1 VSILVDA
8 ETKLVV
14 QGITGRDGS
23 FHARQMKAYG
33 TQVVAGVTPGKGGEN
48 VDDIPVYDTVAEAVE
63 ATGANASVIYV
74 PAAFAVDAIYE
85 AADAGASLVVCI
97 TEGLPALQ
105 MVRLKEYMRLHG
117 SRLVGPNSPGVI
129 SPGKSKV
136 GIMPG
141 QIHRSGSIGVV
152 SRSGTLTYEVVQS
165 LTSAGLG
172 QSTCLGIGGD
182 PVIGTTFLDALAL
195 FEQDPETNA
204 VVLIGEI
211 GGTDEEEA
219 AEYIARSMT
228 KPAVAF
234 IAGQTAPPGKRMGHA
249 GAIIAGGKGTAQ
261 EKIAAFKQAGIP
273 VAAIPSEIP
282 SLLKKGLA

>member
-1 VSILVDA
+1 MSILVDA

-33 TQVVAGVTPGKGGEN
+33 TEVVAGVTPGKGGES
-48 VDDIPVYDTVAEAVE
+48 VDDIPVYDTVREAVE
-63 ATGANASVIYV
+63 ATSANTSIIYV

-85 AADAGASLVVCI
+85 AADAGVSLVVCI

-105 MVRLKEYMRLHG
+105 MVKLKEYLRLHG
-117 SRLVGPNSPGVI
+117 CRLLGPNSPGVI
-129 SPGKSKV
+129 SPGRCKV

-141 QIHRSGSIGVV
+141 QIHRPGAIGVV

-165 LTSAGLG
+165 LTSGGFG

-195 FEQDPETNA
+195 FEQDPDTDA

-219 AEYIARSMT
+219 AHYISGSMS
-228 KPAVAF
+228 KPVVAF

-261 EKIAAFKQAGIP
+261 EKITAFKQAGVP

-282 SLLKKGLA
+282 TLIKKSLK